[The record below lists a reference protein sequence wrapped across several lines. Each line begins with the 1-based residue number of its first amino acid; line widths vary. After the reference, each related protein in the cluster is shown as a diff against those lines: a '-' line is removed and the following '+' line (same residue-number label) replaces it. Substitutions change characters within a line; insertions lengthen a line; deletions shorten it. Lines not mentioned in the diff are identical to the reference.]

1 MIIFSNDAGILLIL
15 FPKAVKVKILLL
27 CSISYNELAPYNTP
41 KSKLTLNSK
50 VADSNNKA

>member
-1 MIIFSNDAGILLIL
+1 MIIFSNEVGILLIL

-27 CSISYNELAPYNTP
+27 CSISFNELAPYNTP